1 MKQECSQYAKLLA
14 YILAVSRLP
23 EYLRKGGIRVDT
35 LVGRSLCAYCYGKMQ
50 NGEMP
55 RTSLINHMDTGKTPR
70 EISQLNQFERLFIK
84 LASHFAVYINFK
96 LATTLRKRKSDEKMK
111 AIKGFAVNIPVP
123 IQDNV
128 NKIGDGRPGKL
139 IDPQKY
145 LILHSNPT
153 KSKIVWKSLID
164 VNKVFTAL

>member
-1 MKQECSQYAKLLA
+1 MKQEGSQYAKLLA
-14 YILAVSRLP
+14 YLQSP

-50 NGEMP
+50 KGEMP
-55 RTSLINHMDTGKTPR
+55 RTSLINNMDTGKTPR
-70 EISQLNQFERLFIK
+70 EISQLNQFERFFIK
-84 LASHFAVYINFK
+84 LASHFAVYLK
-96 LATTLRKRKSDEKMK
+96 LGTTLGTRKSDEKMK

-139 IDPQKY
+139 IDPQNY

>member
-1 MKQECSQYAKLLA
+1 
-14 YILAVSRLP
+14 
-23 EYLRKGGIRVDT
+23 
-35 LVGRSLCAYCYGKMQ
+35 
-50 NGEMP
+50 MP

-84 LASHFAVYINFK
+84 LASLFAVTPSTSTSSSEQHWGNEK
-96 LATTLRKRKSDEKMK
+96 VMKNEGHKR
-111 AIKGFAVNIPVP
+111 FRCNYPCT

-139 IDPQKY
+139 IDPQNY